1 MSSEPVVELLL
12 VAIETG
18 VGSGQTVHLPSQTV
32 LERERERENIELLF
46 ESKPR

>member
-32 LERERERENIELLF
+32 LERERENIELLF
-46 ESKPR
+46 ETKPR

>member
-32 LERERERENIELLF
+32 LEREKIDLLF
-46 ESKPR
+46 ETKPR